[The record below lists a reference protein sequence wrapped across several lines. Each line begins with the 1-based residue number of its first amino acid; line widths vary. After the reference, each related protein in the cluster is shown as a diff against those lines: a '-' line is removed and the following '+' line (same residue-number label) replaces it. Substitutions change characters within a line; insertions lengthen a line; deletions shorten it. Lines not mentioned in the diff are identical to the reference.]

1 MPTALITGA
10 SSGIGEAF
18 ARRLAADGYDVVVV
32 ARRRDRL
39 EALLVDGVASEVI
52 AADLATLEGC
62 LEVEKRLASGGVD
75 LLVNNAGIGLGLGFE
90 ETTVLDEE
98 RMLGVNV
105 RAVMRLSHAAVPPM
119 LAAGSG
125 EVLNVSSVAAFTA
138 VAGFAT
144 YSASKAYVV
153 ALSESLAVRYASR
166 GVKVMAL
173 CPGFVRSE
181 MHAPDEMPSTGLA
194 ARLLWKDADDLVDIA
209 LRDLR
214 RGRVVCMPGL
224 PYKAA
229 VGVTKLL
236 PRRAVAFA
244 GRLANRDR
252 Q

>member
-18 ARRLAADGYDVVVV
+18 ARRLASDGYQVVVV

-39 EALLVDGVASEVI
+39 EALRAEGVASEVI
-52 AADLATLEGC
+52 EADLATLEGC
-62 LEVEKRLASGGVD
+62 RAVETRLEAGGVD
-75 LLVNNAGIGLGLGFE
+75 LLVNNAGLGLGLGFE
-90 ETTVLDEE
+90 ETSVDDEE

-105 RAVMRLSHAAVPPM
+105 RAVMRLTHAAVPEM

-125 EVLNVSSVAAFTA
+125 EIINVSSVAAFTA

-144 YSASKAYVV
+144 YTASKAYVA

-181 MHAPDEMPSTGLA
+181 MHAPDEMPARGIQ

-214 RGRVVCMPGL
+214 RGRVICMPGVA
-224 PYKAA
+224 YKGA

-236 PRRAVAFA
+236 PRRALALA
-244 GRLANRDR
+244 GRFANRD
-252 Q
+252 QQ